1 MSMSYEEQQEEERR
15 LAGLLEE
22 AKAKIAEVESS
33 PIFSWT
39 REHTIGSLRAAVL
52 ILDENIKELRG
63 W

>member
-1 MSMSYEEQQEEERR
+1 MTMSFEEQQEEERR

-22 AKAKIAEVESS
+22 AKAKIVEVENS

-39 REHTIGSLRAAVL
+39 REHTIGRLSAAVL
-52 ILDENIKELRG
+52 ILDETIKELRG